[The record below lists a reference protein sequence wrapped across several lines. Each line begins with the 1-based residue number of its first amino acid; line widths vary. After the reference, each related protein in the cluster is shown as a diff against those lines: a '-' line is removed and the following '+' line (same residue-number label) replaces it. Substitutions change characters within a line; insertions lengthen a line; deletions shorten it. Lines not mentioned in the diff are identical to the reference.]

1 MTSFPSA
8 RVRDALPW
16 LVVVGIVLVAFNLR
30 GPIVAPALVI
40 GQIQD
45 EVGLSTTVAGLITGL
60 PVLFF
65 ALATP
70 LATSLIR
77 RVGPELAVVT
87 GLLGVLLGTVVRSAG
102 GAATVLIGTALI
114 GVAITVGNIV
124 VPVIIRRDVP
134 WRHASAVTGTYTAA
148 LNVGSMITSLGTAP
162 LAAAVGWRWALL
174 AWGGFA
180 VVGMAFWLLLTRRR
194 RAAAGT
200 ASAEEPAQP
209 APGTVSRIGWW
220 LVLAF
225 AGQAFSYYA
234 VTAWLPTLLADGP
247 GLDPSAA
254 GAISAIFQVA
264 AVVGAFG
271 VPVLATRTPP
281 WVPVAAVGL
290 LWSALPVGLLAA
302 PEAYVLWSFVG
313 GVAQGG
319 GFTAIFSII
328 ARVTRTDRET
338 ASISA
343 RVQTGGY
350 LAATL
355 GPPVAGALYSAT
367 GGWTASLLV
376 VLAATILYSA
386 GGILAARLVPRRP
399 GGGLGEVPG

>member
-1 MTSFPSA
+1 MK
-8 RVRDALPW
+8 DALPW

-40 GQIQD
+40 RQIQD
-45 EVGLSTTVAGLITGL
+45 EVGLSTAVAGLITGL

-77 RVGPELAVVT
+77 RVGPELAVIT
-87 GLLGVLLGTVVRSAG
+87 GLLGVLLGTAVRSSG
-102 GAATVLIGTALI
+102 GAATVLVGTAII

-134 WRHASAVTGTYTAA
+134 WRHASVVTGTYTAA
-148 LNVGSMITSLGTAP
+148 LNIGSMITSLGTAP
-162 LAAAVGWRWALL
+162 LAAVVGWRWALMT
-174 AWGGFA
+174 WGGFA
-180 VVGMAFWLLLTRRR
+180 VVGVGFWLLLARRR
-194 RAAAGT
+194 RATTGGRT
-200 ASAEEPAQP
+200 AEEAAQP
-209 APGTVSRIGWW
+209 APGDVSRIGWW

-234 VTAWLPTLLADGP
+234 VTAWLPTLLTDGP

-271 VPVLATRTPP
+271 VPVLAARTPP

-290 LWSALPVGLLAA
+290 LWSALPVGLLVA

-338 ASISA
+338 ATISA

-376 VLAATILYSA
+376 VLVATVLYST
-386 GGILAARLVPRRP
+386 GGILAARLVPGRP
-399 GGGLGEVPG
+399 GAEGLGEPRADG